1 MKNKPAF
8 KNCLNMILAY
18 FAVCALTINLDYI
31 TADKNEGNI
40 ISQIIQEIKQSFTD
54 QTVVSLIL
62 FFLFFLLFSKVYGN
76 LSGSKKGWIMGLSW
90 LLAFFQVA
98 GYSFEK
104 VDSWYLV
111 FGNWV
116 CFGKSFVVY
125 VGYTAIF
132 YACLSG
138 LYVWLTSKSMDL
150 NYAWFSEKLK
160 WFDGSRK
167 CFFILWGIL
176 LILWLPYLIAFYP
189 GVTSG
194 DTMDQLRQFF
204 GQDCW
209 TARISKLI
217 SEDVLINNHHPVIHT
232 WIFGLCMQTGK
243 LFSHDNWGV
252 FIYAIGQSVLMAG
265 VFSYSLCFLLKK
277 KIPAPFVMGLGIF
290 YGLWPFYPMWAICMG
305 KDTSYAFWNV
315 LYMILLMELV
325 FSKGGVLKSR
335 KFCVALFFTNLLVLL
350 TRNNGKYAVII
361 CFFVVLCIYRKYWK
375 QVLGIFVVSLGL
387 YTIVFMK
394 IVLPYFSIS
403 TGSTRETI
411 GILFQHTA
419 RYILEYPGEIAEED
433 LETIDKVM
441 AIDQIDKY
449 YKVNHGTIKSAYRKG
464 CTKEERN
471 EYLKVWF
478 KYFLKRPDVYV
489 QATMNISYGYF
500 YPQRLKFLSDA
511 GSIGFFRID
520 KRIVNG
526 GVDAVNIQNP
536 VVLSPIRWEIK
547 RISELIACS
556 PVLSLISSLGMHAW
570 LMLIGIVFFV
580 IDKRKECLCFYTPV
594 IVNTLVC
601 LLAPKVAVRYGLS
614 LLFSMPIILVVTISV
629 LNPAIRQQLVMKES
643 SIKER
648 A

>member
-1 MKNKPAF
+1 MKKNLAF
-8 KNCLNMILAY
+8 RNCLNMIFAY
-18 FAVCALTINLDYI
+18 LAVCALTMNLDCI
-31 TADKNEGNI
+31 TADSSKGNI
-40 ISQIIQEIKQSFTD
+40 LFRILLEIKKSFTD
-54 QTVVSLIL
+54 RSIVPLIL
-62 FFLFFLLFSKVYGN
+62 LVVFFFWFSKAYGN
-76 LSGSKKGWIMGLSW
+76 VSGSKKGWIMVLSC
-90 LLAFFQVA
+90 LFSFFQVV
-98 GYSFEK
+98 GYSFEA
-104 VDSWYLV
+104 VDSWYLA

-116 CFGKSFVVY
+116 CFGKAFVAY

-132 YACLSG
+132 YACLSS
-138 LYVWLTSKSMDL
+138 LYVWMTSKSMEL
-150 NYAWFSEKLK
+150 NYVWFLKKLK
-160 WFDGSRK
+160 WLDGNRK

-209 TARISKLI
+209 TASISKLI

-232 WIFGLCMQTGK
+232 WIFGLCMQIGK
-243 LFSHDNWGV
+243 LFSHDYWGV
-252 FIYAIGQSVLMAG
+252 FIYAIGQSMLMAG

-290 YGLWPFYPMWAICMG
+290 YGLWPLYPMWAICMG

-315 LYMILLMELV
+315 LYTILLMELV
-325 FSKGGVLKSR
+325 FSKGEALKSK
-335 KFCVALFFTNLLVLL
+335 KFCVTLFFTNLLVLL

-361 CFFVVLCIYRKYWK
+361 CFFVVLCVYWKYWK

-394 IVLPYFSIS
+394 IVLPYFSIA

-419 RYILEYPGEIAEED
+419 RYILEYPGEIVEED
-433 LETIDKVM
+433 LEVVDKVM

-449 YKVNHGTIKSAYRKG
+449 YKVNHGRIKRAYRKE

-500 YPQRLKFLSDA
+500 YPERLKFLSDA
-511 GSIGFFRID
+511 GSIGFFQID

-526 GVDAVNIQNP
+526 GVDVVNIQNP
-536 VVLSPIRWEIK
+536 EALSPIRRVIK
-547 RISELIACS
+547 QINGLIACS

-570 LMLIGIVFFV
+570 LMLIGIVFF
-580 IDKRKECLCFYTPV
+580 IIEKRKECLCFYTPV